1 VDRRSVDGVNGSRRA
16 AGPVV
21 PAPVLFDGARLI
33 VGVGSGAVHTDILP
47 FSRELS
53 SRRQPSHVDAP
64 PASPRGL
71 SGVNELRMISRMTT
85 SRRPQQ
91 RYDHRLRVLVHN
103 TGT

>member
-1 VDRRSVDGVNGSRRA
+1 
-16 AGPVV
+16 
-21 PAPVLFDGARLI
+21 VLFDGARLI